1 MTPAR
6 FRPVGLLLLTA
17 TLAICAAAAQEGFGP
32 LNPDMPA
39 GRTPEQIVTAMGARE
54 TDFAKARDGYV
65 FKQDVKFQT
74 INDDT
79 NKPDGEYHEIS
90 DIGFSSTGQRTENV
104 LFAPQNTL
112 ERVIL
117 TREDLDDVVHRLP
130 FILTTE
136 QLPDYNV
143 SYLGRQR
150 VDELNTYV
158 FHVDPKTMEK
168 GRRYFQG
175 KVWVDQ
181 QDMQIVLASGKNVPD
196 DVRSGH
202 ENLSPPF
209 STYYE
214 QIDGKY
220 WFPTYTRAEGTLH
233 FTAQGGGMP
242 EDVHVKSIV
251 KYTDYKRYRSS
262 ARILTGVEEVPEP
275 ATAKPAPSKPASP
288 KQ

>member
-1 MTPAR
+1 MSVR
-6 FRPVGLLLLTA
+6 SFGLLVVS
-17 TLAICAAAAQEGFGP
+17 AALSAPAVLAQEGFGA
-32 LNPDMPA
+32 LQPDMPT
-39 GRTPEQIVTAMGARE
+39 GKTPEQIVSAMGARE
-54 TDFAKARDGYV
+54 AEFAKARDNYV
-65 FKQDVKFQT
+65 FRQDVKFQT
-74 INDDT
+74 INDDN
-79 NKPDGEYHEIS
+79 NKPDGEYHQVS
-90 DIGFSSTGQRTENV
+90 DIGFSGSGQRTENV

-130 FILTTE
+130 FILTTD
-136 QLPDYNV
+136 QLPEYNV

-150 VDELNTYV
+150 VDELDTYV
-158 FHVDPKTMEK
+158 FNVEPKTIEK
-168 GRRYFQG
+168 NKRYFQG

-196 DVRSGH
+196 DVRRGH

-220 WFPTYTRAEGTLH
+220 WFPTYTKAEGTLH
-233 FTAQGGGMP
+233 FTGSGGSLGQ
-242 EDVHVKSIV
+242 DVHVKSIV

-262 ARILTGVEEVPEP
+262 ARILTGVEEVPDQTP
-275 ATAKPAPSKPASP
+275 P
-288 KQ
+288 KK

>member
-1 MTPAR
+1 MMPGRLRR
-6 FRPVGLLLLTA
+6 FGLLVA
-17 TLAICAAAAQEGFGP
+17 CAALAGSVAVAQEGFGP
-32 LNPDMPA
+32 LNPDPPTGKTA
-39 GRTPEQIVTAMGARE
+39 EQIVAAMGARE
-54 TDFAKARDGYV
+54 AQFAKARDSYV

-74 INDDT
+74 INDD
-79 NKPDGEYHEIS
+79 NNRPDGEYHQVS
-90 DIGFSSTGQRTENV
+90 DIGFSSSGARTENV

-136 QLPDYNV
+136 QLPEYDV
-143 SYLGRQR
+143 SYLGRQK
-150 VDELNTYV
+150 VDELDTYV
-158 FHVDPKTMEK
+158 FDVKPKTMEK
-168 GRRYFQG
+168 GKRYFQG

-181 QDMQIVLASGKNVPD
+181 QDLQIVLASGKNVPD
-196 DVRSGH
+196 DVRKGH

-220 WFPTYTRAEGTLH
+220 WFPTYTKAEGTLH
-233 FTAQGGGMP
+233 FAGGGGSMAQ
-242 EDVHVKSIV
+242 DVHVKSIV

-262 ARILTGVEEVPEP
+262 ARILTGVEEVPEQQ
-275 ATAKPAPSKPASP
+275 APP
-288 KQ
+288 KK

>member
-1 MTPAR
+1 MRR
-6 FRPVGLLLLTA
+6 FGLLLA
-17 TLAICAAAAQEGFGP
+17 AVTLVGSAALAQEGFGP
-32 LNPDMPA
+32 IQPDMPT
-39 GRTPEQIVTAMGARE
+39 GKTPEQIVTAMGARE
-54 TDFAKARDGYV
+54 AEFAKARDNYV

-79 NKPDGEYHEIS
+79 NRPDGEYHEIS
-90 DIGFSSTGQRTENV
+90 DIGFSSDGRRTENV

-130 FILTTE
+130 FILTSE
-136 QLPDYNV
+136 QLPEYNV

-150 VDELNTYV
+150 VDELDTYV
-158 FHVDPKTMEK
+158 FNVEPKTIEK
-168 GRRYFQG
+168 NKRYFQG
-175 KVWVDQ
+175 RVWVDQ
-181 QDMQIVLASGKNVPD
+181 QDLQIVLASGKNVPD
-196 DVRSGH
+196 DVRRGH

-220 WFPTYTRAEGTLH
+220 WFPTYTKAEGTLH
-233 FTAQGGGMP
+233 FSGGGGSMAQ
-242 EDVHVKSIV
+242 DVHVKSIV

-262 ARILTGVEEVPEP
+262 ARILTGVEEVPQQ
-275 ATAKPAPSKPASP
+275 APP
-288 KQ
+288 KK